1 MSGPVAGGELGGV
14 CGDFM
19 MSLKPALFLRPLLGG
34 GAARPFYFVIRAMR
48 RSTLLKGKDSTLIF
62 SYFKTRVL
70 ARSLT

>member
-14 CGDFM
+14 CGDFI

-34 GAARPFYFVIRAMR
+34 GTARPFYLVIRATP
-48 RSTLLKGKDSTLIF
+48 RSSRLKGKGSTLIL